1 MPDSSQAAPTDPH
14 PSRGTAGLLTLI
26 EAYANARAAADICH
40 DLARTLSDPD
50 RDPVEAEAAQL
61 ETDATARH
69 AEIMSA
75 LDDLTGTTLHTVP
88 DPHLPVC
95 TWRADI
101 VEIRAVLPDRS
112 RAVRVG
118 YTPAQAISAGA
129 ALIACGVAAD
139 IRTGGTL
146 GPILPPFP
154 TGPACAEP
162 AGDTTD
168 THPPVPTT
176 TAHADSVVAHD
187 CEAAGT
193 LKYAG
198 TYGAPGVGQ
207 AWDCTACGRG
217 WARVGGHFHP
227 AEQGVH
233 ILTPADCI

>member
-1 MPDSSQAAPTDPH
+1 MPDSSHAAPTDPQ

-75 LDDLTGTTLHTVP
+75 LDDLTGTTLQAVP
-88 DPHLPVC
+88 DPRLPVC
-95 TWRADI
+95 TWRADV
-101 VEIRAVLPDRS
+101 VEIRAVIPDGS
-112 RAVRVG
+112 RDVRVR
-118 YTPAQAISAGA
+118 YTPAQSIAAGA

-154 TGPACAEP
+154 TGPDRTAP
-162 AGDTTD
+162 ADGSLT
-168 THPPVPTT
+168 
-176 TAHADSVVAHD
+176 HD

-193 LKYAG
+193 LKFAG
-198 TYGAPGVGQ
+198 IYGAPGVGQ
-207 AWDCTACGRG
+207 AWDCTACGRS
-217 WARVGGHFHP
+217 WARLGGQFYP